1 MGRFKR
7 EARRPCPP
15 ANVAPNK
22 FQERPFGASRM
33 QENHL
38 AAMAYSASI
47 DTQFVGD
54 GCPLPKNLNPLSA
67 FGPLHLLTQIRR
79 CAPPN
84 MMSWIRLWLSLL
96 CTLPLPAETKYRPGV
111 SEAICPLLMAVRWQF
126 ISPPVRP
133 SWIQKSRP
141 GLRPSMDGSA
151 VRTSLVAGAG

>member
-7 EARRPCPP
+7 EARGACPP

-38 AAMAYSASI
+38 AAMAYPAGGAYSASI

-67 FGPLHLLTQIRR
+67 LWASSSPD
-79 CAPPN
+79 PN
-84 MMSWIRLWLSLL
+84 
-96 CTLPLPAETKYRPGV
+96 
-111 SEAICPLLMAVRWQF
+111 
-126 ISPPVRP
+126 
-133 SWIQKSRP
+133 
-141 GLRPSMDGSA
+141 
-151 VRTSLVAGAG
+151 